1 MSAPTAHDE
10 LAIRNTLSRYCEA
23 LDTKMLNLLD
33 KVFIPDV
40 IADYPFNSNM
50 KGVDAVRSAIQN
62 RYIPQYF
69 LNRCY
74 PRKIPFPSYSHI
86 HSEKHLFLCSTLPH

>member
-69 LNRCY
+69 LNR
-74 PRKIPFPSYSHI
+74 
-86 HSEKHLFLCSTLPH
+86 